1 MIIINY
7 FQINKMLA
15 AYQLQN
21 LQTTNIGFS
30 GSTINQAETVS
41 NSTFDV
47 GETDIGNDGLITA
60 NFCNA
65 LK

>member
-1 MIIINY
+1 
-7 FQINKMLA
+7 MLA

-21 LQTTNIGFS
+21 LQTTNIGVS

-41 NSTFDV
+41 NSTFAV